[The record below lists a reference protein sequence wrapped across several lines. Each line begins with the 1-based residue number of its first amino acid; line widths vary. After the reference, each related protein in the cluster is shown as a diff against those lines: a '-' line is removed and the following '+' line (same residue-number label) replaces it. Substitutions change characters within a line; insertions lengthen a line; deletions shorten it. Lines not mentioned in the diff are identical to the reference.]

1 MEGTNAGMITA
12 MMALIPQL
20 MPSLVEELEN
30 RLVAPLKK
38 EISFLKQKIERS
50 EAQERRNNLIVR
62 GVGEGKK
69 ENWAETERRFR
80 SAMRAKGLPAEGPIE
95 RCHRLGRNREE
106 GNRPIIVKFSAYKDR
121 EAVYTNKAKLAGS
134 NIYIEEDFPSSM
146 RWRRST
152 LLRYAKAISWSRAIR
167 GPLPFRIGYYWE

>member
-95 RCHRLGRNREE
+95 S
-106 GNRPIIVKFSAYKDR
+106 P
-121 EAVYTNKAKLAGS
+121 AGA
-134 NIYIEEDFPSSM
+134 EQ
-146 RWRRST
+146 R
-152 LLRYAKAISWSRAIR
+152 
-167 GPLPFRIGYYWE
+167 